1 MILRRRALLLALLP
15 AAVDASE
22 AERDAFIAAH
32 LARYREEVCG
42 THWVGNPSFAAC
54 MAMLRR
60 EAEAEWE
67 RRRALA
73 AQPARTSPN
82 RPAR

>member
-1 MILRRRALLLALLP
+1 MSLARRALLVALLP
-15 AAVDASE
+15 AAARADD
-22 AERDAFIAAH
+22 AEREAFIAAH
-32 LARYREEVCG
+32 LARYRDEVCG
-42 THWVGNPSFAAC
+42 THWVDNPTFAAC

-67 RRRALA
+67 RRR
-73 AQPARTSPN
+73 

>member
-1 MILRRRALLLALLP
+1 MRRAALLAALLLAPLT
-15 AAVDASE
+15 AAAE
-22 AERDAFIAAH
+22 AEREAFIAAH
-32 LARYREEVCG
+32 LARYRDEVCG

-67 RRRALA
+67 RRRA
-73 AQPARTSPN
+73 AR
-82 RPAR
+82 R

>member
-1 MILRRRALLLALLP
+1 MTLARRALLLALLP
-15 AAVDASE
+15 AAACARDD
-22 AERDAFIAAH
+22 EREAFIAAH
-32 LARYREEVCG
+32 LARYRDEVCG

-67 RRRALA
+67 RRR
-73 AQPARTSPN
+73 Q
-82 RPAR
+82 RPR

>member
-1 MILRRRALLLALLP
+1 MSRAALLAALLLAPL
-15 AAVDASE
+15 AAAADP
-22 AERDAFIAAH
+22 EREAFIAAH
-32 LARYREEVCG
+32 LARYRDEVCG

-67 RRRALA
+67 RRRA
-73 AQPARTSPN
+73 AR
-82 RPAR
+82 R

>member
-1 MILRRRALLLALLP
+1 MRRAALLATLLLAPL
-15 AAVDASE
+15 AAAAD
-22 AERDAFIAAH
+22 AEREAFIAAH
-32 LARYREEVCG
+32 LARYRDELCG

-67 RRRALA
+67 RRRAL
-73 AQPARTSPN
+73 R
-82 RPAR
+82 R

>member
-1 MILRRRALLLALLP
+1 MSLARRALLLALLP
-15 AAVDASE
+15 AVARAGD
-22 AERDAFIAAH
+22 AERKAFITAH
-32 LARYREEVCG
+32 LARHRDEVCG

-67 RRRALA
+67 RRR
-73 AQPARTSPN
+73 QPAR
-82 RPAR
+82 